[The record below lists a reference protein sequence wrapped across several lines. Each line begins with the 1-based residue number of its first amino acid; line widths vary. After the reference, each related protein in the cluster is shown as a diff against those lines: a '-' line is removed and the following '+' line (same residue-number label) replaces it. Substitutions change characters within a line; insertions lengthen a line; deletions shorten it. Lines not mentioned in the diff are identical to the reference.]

1 MTCRINNGITAPCNR
16 SQGGIRKIY
25 IANGPLD
32 GSLESNGTIIVL
44 YSDVDAGTLVSPW
57 YTIELP
63 RVTGTFDEVFEINQ
77 ANGTVV
83 YNQELRFVSNTHDTT
98 TRQRLIEL
106 AESNDMIVIFED
118 NNGQRWLMGEEH
130 GCYLSTAT
138 TETGIAY
145 NDRHGHTVVIA
156 ARNPEPAIPVYD
168 GIQGGPDPDDP
179 VDPADLGDMQF
190 FQIYGGLLSQPANAF
205 DMNNWNFY
213 NSSLTSGGFGYEA
226 DQPTGWKTPY
236 DTVAAKYQSSIGY
249 TSSGSGGTFYYP
261 YPAWTSNVGSFIGT
275 NTPVVGLELYYNFPQ
290 PGFNWPLNYTRY
302 FLNRKGTIWAS
313 DGNLYDNI
321 TQDTNFKIVD
331 FEDGVVTAVRNW
343 GDYTCVAPTGNTLTG
358 YDPYYKAYYGYD
370 DNGSITIWTDN
381 TGTQTQADIKAR
393 IGGMPPGSTLLYHR
407 ILKHAGH
414 TPIFDLT
421 RAQSNYPPA
430 YADWQGFEGPAWPFP
445 IIGYQIWNY
454 DTGLRGDLPVANGYV
469 VNNNNI
475 WDLDKPNI
483 NFMFEIEA
491 SSGYLFC
498 PDQASGL
505 QIAANGTRWD
515 LI

>member
-1 MTCRINNGITAPCNR
+1 MTCKINNNITAPCNR

-32 GSLESNGTIIVL
+32 GIQELNGAVIAL
-44 YSDVDAGTLVSPW
+44 YSDVDTNTFVTPW

-98 TRQRLIEL
+98 TRARLIEL

-118 NNGQRWLMGEEH
+118 NNGQRWLMGVDH
-130 GCYLSTAT
+130 GSYLSTAT

-156 ARNPEPAIPVYD
+156 ARNSDPAIPVYD
-168 GIQGGPDPDDP
+168 GIPGGPDPIDP
-179 VDPADLGDMQF
+179 VDPADLGNVQY
-190 FQIYGGLLSQPANAF
+190 FQVWGSMLGQNGDAYHI
-205 DMNNWNFY
+205 NNTMYY
-213 NSSLTSGGFGYEA
+213 NSDITSFGFGYENNE
-226 DQPTGWKTPY
+226 PTGWQSPY
-236 DTVAAKYQSSIGY
+236 DTVAAKYQSSVATTGGVY
-249 TSSGSGGTFYYP
+249 PSSVASSG
-261 YPAWTSNVGSFIGT
+261 AFIGT
-275 NTPVVGLELYYNFPQ
+275 DTPVVGLQLYYSLPFGFP
-290 PGFNWPLNYTRY
+290 FNGLPYYYT
-302 FLNRKGTIWAS
+302 RKGTIWTANGFTGLN
-313 DGNLYDNI
+313 GNNT
-321 TQDTNFKIVD
+321 TQDTDFKIVD

-343 GDYTCVAPTGNTLTG
+343 SDYTCVSPTGNTLTG

-393 IGGMPPGSTLLYHR
+393 IGGMPAGATLLYHR
-407 ILKHAGH
+407 ILKQPCN
-414 TPIFDLT
+414 TPIFNLT
-421 RAQSNYPPA
+421 RSPQQQI
-430 YADWQGFEGPAWPFP
+430 DWAGFEGPSWPFP

-491 SSGYLFC
+491 SSGFLFC
-498 PDQASGL
+498 PDQASAL
-505 QIAANGTRWD
+505 QVAANGTRWD